1 METTD
6 RSPEHHSIPD
16 VTTWLT
22 YNDAEGNGVSHAS
35 AQCPEFAKDA
45 AAGKTL
51 VVEATAT
58 GWLCGFCT
66 DHTSTVMADGPLAG
80 PSVDPKTSGP
90 ATGSGT
96 GGNHATDKQVALIEK
111 LSRQLGIPTPAIG
124 NKAQASEVI
133 ESLLL
138 KGREAEAKALTDAAE
153 AGEIVPLDEVEAW
166 LAGLGRKVE
175 PGDVNMGHRVA
186 ATAWAK
192 AWTGTFEFMVDMHAA
207 AEKGLLSAGQAK
219 GVLNCWR
226 ADINRKPKTSTATPA
241 ATGAVEDGMY
251 QIPGGDVV
259 KVQIAKQG
267 SGNLYAKRLIVDD
280 EGHGHFEYEQ
290 GLVRKLRPEWKM
302 SLEDAKAFGKLYGI
316 CCNCGAD
323 LTDEHSI
330 AEGIGPICAKR
341 F

>member
-16 VTTWLT
+16 VTSWLT
-22 YNDAEGNGVSHAS
+22 YTDPNGDGVSHAS

-45 AAGKTL
+45 AAGKAL
-51 VVEATAT
+51 VVESEAT
-58 GWLCGFCT
+58 GWLCGFCSDNT
-66 DHTSTVMADGPLAG
+66 TTVMAQGKLPG
-80 PSVDPKTSGP
+80 NVDPKASGP
-90 ATGSGT
+90 ATGSGSK
-96 GGNHATDKQVALIEK
+96 GNGATDKQVALIEK
-111 LSRQLGIPTPAIG
+111 LARQLGIDTPTIG
-124 NKAQASEVI
+124 SKSQASEVI
-133 ESLLL
+133 DSLML
-138 KGREAEAKALTDAAE
+138 KTREVAVAV
-153 AGEIVPLDEVEAW
+153 VPTPPAEVEAW

-175 PGDVNMGHRVA
+175 PSDITPELAKA
-186 ATAWAK
+186 ATIWAQNYS
-192 AWTGTFEFMVDMHAA
+192 GTFQFMLDMQLDAI
-207 AEKGLLSAGQAK
+207 KDMTRSLSEGKAK

-226 ADINRKPKTSTATPA
+226 ADVNRKPKASAVA
-241 ATGAVEDGMY
+241 AKPSAEVTEDGMY

-267 SGNLYAKRLIVDD
+267 SGNLYAKRLVVDED
-280 EGHGHFEYEQ
+280 GGSFEYEQ
-290 GLVRKLRPEWKM
+290 GLIRKLRPEWKM
-302 SLEDAKAFGKLYGI
+302 SLEDAKAFGRLYGV